1 MIKLLYFNINRK
13 ECIMAT
19 REQEWEELLG
29 IKTSGRDDS
38 HSDGEHHPYEPTDY
52 CVLERLA
59 NSGLIRKKNTLIDYG
74 SGKGRVSIF
83 LAYQTGCHSLGI
95 EYDERLWQKA
105 MLNAKSPAARQRVS
119 FVLADAAAYE
129 IPDEADCCFFFNP
142 FALHTL
148 KRVLGKIFDSL
159 ERKPRPLR
167 LFFYYPYEDTEHL
180 LNQHLRLIAEEPID
194 CRDLF
199 DGDDEKEKILVYQV
213 RSFL

>member
-1 MIKLLYFNINRK
+1 MIELLYCNINRK

-59 NSGLIRKKNTLIDYG
+59 NSGLIRKKNALIDYG

-105 MLNAKSPAARQRVS
+105 MLLFLQSFRPAHAEAGPRENLRLSRTQT
-119 FVLADAAAYE
+119 AAAA
-129 IPDEADCCFFFNP
+129 PLF
-142 FALHTL
+142 LL
-148 KRVLGKIFDSL
+148 SL
-159 ERKPRPLR
+159 
-167 LFFYYPYEDTEHL
+167 
-180 LNQHLRLIAEEPID
+180 
-194 CRDLF
+194 
-199 DGDDEKEKILVYQV
+199 
-213 RSFL
+213 